1 MDIKKENA
9 NFKIIL
15 TPEIGTHCLAQPHK
29 TQGKMEL
36 FLSLVLKN
44 VISPYKRRT
53 GNSRKNVQ
61 HGISIPTLRTS
72 IFGFR
77 PCVILMLHPWIL
89 KQCGLESTDP
99 ILISLNN

>member
-9 NFKIIL
+9 NFKINL
-15 TPEIGTHCLAQPHK
+15 MPEIGTHCLAQPQK

-44 VISPYKRRT
+44 VILPYKRRT

-61 HGISIPTLRTS
+61 HGILIQILHTS
-72 IFGFR
+72 ISGFR
-77 PCVILMLHPWIL
+77 V
-89 KQCGLESTDP
+89 
-99 ILISLNN
+99 